1 MKLRK
6 IYSPCLV
13 SVVHLFV
20 IFGGFSGVCYSFLW
34 MKSGLDIAVS
44 KDLDREAIFSLKF
57 ESTAWFFPPTQRKI
71 VHWSPFMVDLE
82 KSSSFLLQFER
93 FLLHHWSFQLCDAD
107 CCHPAYYGTAW
118 INISNCSCI
127 TNATYQ
133 TGAQSK
139 ISLKIQ
145 SSPQT
150 VHPSG
155 KSHLSH
161 SQERS
166 LMLVSRCAV
175 VCWMATGCVR
185 KLKAPVVKHKL
196 FELEQKAW
204 RFFQADQERGPM
216 DYLSLRWREKSSC
229 ELEFQQENGL
239 AVQVFQNG
247 SVQPWLCL

>member
-1 MKLRK
+1 MPGFCCPFVCHFWGVFR
-6 IYSPCLV
+6 CLLQ
-13 SVVHLFV
+13 LFMDEV
-20 IFGGFSGVCYSFLW
+20 RAGHCCFKRPGPRGHFLAEIRIR
-34 MKSGLDIAVS
+34 SSI
-44 KDLDREAIFSLKF
+44 
-57 ESTAWFFPPTQRKI
+57 FPPTQRKI
-71 VHWSPFMVDLE
+71 VHWSPFLVDLE
-82 KSSSFLLQFER
+82 KSSSFPFQFKR